1 MIGATISAQPNYNF
15 PPVNLGYAPTQ
26 FRARVVSVLLVIS
39 ALLSFASIFT
49 EASGFVW
56 PGGLLGDDSPH
67 DALKLV
73 LALLTI
79 GFGLIQFVVF
89 VATVVFFLVWLYR
102 AHENLMA
109 FGVKGNSLEYSS
121 GWAVGSFFVPFVSLV
136 VPYRAI
142 KELWTK
148 SVPNSASLFS
158 QLSPP
163 GFFPLWWGMWLL
175 SNFVDQL
182 YFRLTW
188 QDKISRASG
197 ALLGVIGGVL
207 GVVAAVLA
215 IMVVR
220 EIERQQT
227 ETSRQ
232 IPVASPHAQLP
243 DPPLF
248 DSPSTDAR

>member
-1 MIGATISAQPNYNF
+1 MS
-15 PPVNLGYAPTQ
+15 
-26 FRARVVSVLLVIS
+26 
-39 ALLSFASIFT
+39 
-49 EASGFVW
+49 
-56 PGGLLGDDSPH
+56 DDSP
-67 DALKLV
+67 DNALKLV

-89 VATVVFFLVWLYR
+89 VTTVVFFLMWLYR
-102 AHENLMA
+102 AHENLAA
-109 FGVKGNSLEYSS
+109 FGVKQSSLQHSS

-148 SVPNSASLFS
+148 SVPNSGSLFS
-158 QLSPP
+158 ELSPP

-197 ALLGVIGGVL
+197 AVLGMISGVL
-207 GVVAAVLA
+207 GAVAAVLA

-227 ETSRQ
+227 KTSRQ
-232 IPVASPHAQLP
+232 IPVASPDALPP
-243 DPPLF
+243 DPPPF
-248 DSPSTDAR
+248 DSPSKDASSRSGFGS